1 MTTSCLSGWR
11 PSGVAQNHLEFTRH
25 LLPESLNQAHGSHSS
40 SPGSR
45 RIRCNTAGTREAGG
59 AQQVHVRCPEHV
71 KAGDLETGLG
81 PEPEGRSRLTPELQ
95 PTPHPPDPGP
105 TEHSPAQQTR
115 ETAFCDHSISYSS
128 VAPKKKKNL
137 FVRVRN
143 DPEAEP
149 ALLPAAAPLRIQGH
163 KPFPKWFRGL
173 YFPAAKRKIDEDEG
187 AHTWSPCVTA
197 HSVVYC

>member
-1 MTTSCLSGWR
+1 MVLIHRHQG
-11 PSGVAQNHLEFTRH
+11 PDGSGVIRRG
-25 LLPESLNQAHGSHSS
+25 HGKLGVHS
-40 SPGSR
+40 
-45 RIRCNTAGTREAGG
+45 RCMY
-59 AQQVHVRCPEHV
+59 VHVCCPEHV